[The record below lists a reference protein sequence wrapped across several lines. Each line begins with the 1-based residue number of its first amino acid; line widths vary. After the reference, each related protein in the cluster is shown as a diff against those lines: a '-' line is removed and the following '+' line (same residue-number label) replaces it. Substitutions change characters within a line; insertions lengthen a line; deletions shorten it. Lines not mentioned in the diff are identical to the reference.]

1 MEWPIEIHVHNLLE
15 RIERLEK
22 NIMSGLTDLQA
33 ALAANTTATVALKA
47 AVAAIPSSSVNDMAL
62 TAAVATLNG
71 NTAEVTAATAT
82 AAALAPTPVV
92 PPAA

>member
-33 ALAANTTATVALKA
+33 AVVANTDATNA
-47 AVAAIPSSSVNDMAL
+47 AVAALQASTSGDNDAAVEAAAQTLVANNTALQNAVAAL
-62 TAAVATLNG
+62 T
-71 NTAEVTAATAT
+71 
-82 AAALAPTPVV
+82 PP

>member
-33 ALAANTTATVALKA
+33 AVVANTAAT
-47 AVAAIPSSSVNDMAL
+47 N
-62 TAAVATLNG
+62 AAVATLQASASGDNDAAVAAAAQTLVAN
-71 NTAEVTAATAT
+71 NTALQNAV
-82 AAALAPTPVV
+82 AALTPA